1 MFIIPGM
8 FNIVRFTRRTC
19 PALALALALT
29 SCDSGTNEA
38 LVSLVTGS
46 SPLEHRQLQEQLLQ
60 TQEAL
65 ARLEQET
72 AQAESHDARVNY
84 NLQKRLSTP
93 GKVTTPFTVKDID
106 ILPSKRR
113 DFEHLCFDIEDMRK
127 TLTQRKQEFHALQYQ
142 YNAYAAKLADFKQS
156 HPVD

>member
-1 MFIIPGM
+1 MGIIPPM
-8 FNIVRFTRRTC
+8 FNIVRFTRSTC
-19 PALALALALT
+19 PALALALVLP

-38 LVSLVTGS
+38 LASLVAGD
-46 SPLEHRQLQEQLLQ
+46 SPRELQQLQEQLLQ
-60 TQEAL
+60 TQETL

-84 NLQKRLSTP
+84 NLQKRLSNP
-93 GKVTTPFTVKDID
+93 GKIATPFTVKDID

-127 TLTQRKQEFHALQYQ
+127 TLAQRKQEFHALQYQ

>member
-1 MFIIPGM
+1 MFIIPAM

-38 LVSLVTGS
+38 LTSFITGNS
-46 SPLEHRQLQEQLLQ
+46 SQEHQQLQAQLQQ
-60 TQEAL
+60 TKDAL
-65 ARLEQET
+65 VQLEQEIR
-72 AQAESHDARVNY
+72 QAESHDARINY
-84 NLQKRLSTP
+84 NLQKKLSHP
-93 GKVTTPFTVKDID
+93 GKISTPFTVKDID

-127 TLTQRKQEFHALQYQ
+127 TLAQRKQEFHALQYQ
-142 YNAYAAKLADFKQS
+142 YNAYAAKLAEFKQI

>member
-1 MFIIPGM
+1 MFIIPAM
-8 FNIVRFTRRTC
+8 FNIVRFTKRTC

-38 LVSLVTGS
+38 LTSFITGN
-46 SPLEHRQLQEQLLQ
+46 SPSEHQQLQAQLQQ
-60 TQEAL
+60 TKDAL
-65 ARLEQET
+65 AQLDQEIS
-72 AQAESHDARVNY
+72 QAESHDARVNY
-84 NLQKRLSTP
+84 NLQKRLSNP
-93 GKVTTPFTVKDID
+93 GKITTPFTVKDID

-127 TLTQRKQEFHALQYQ
+127 TLAQRKQEFHALQYQ
-142 YNAYAAKLADFKQS
+142 YNAYAAKLAEFKQA